1 MFFVFCF
8 FKKNMFCNKMLET
21 QGYLIA
27 AAPYHMTSG
36 ACWGCKSSLMYDVA
50 ASCRPLKVEI
60 RI

>member
-1 MFFVFCF
+1 
-8 FKKNMFCNKMLET
+8 MFCNKMLET

>member
-1 MFFVFCF
+1 MGFFGGFL
-8 FKKNMFCNKMLET
+8 KKNMFCNKMLET
-21 QGYLIA
+21 QGYLNA